1 MTSITFQ
8 QKEQSGCVE
17 HKIRQGLYDGWT
29 LKRQKHINEFME
41 MSESWSEFQDFM
53 VEHHPEDASDEED
66 ESDERLVEPVKMT
79 IHSESDSD
87 EENSDDERVDTI
99 QELRKKLDMMT
110 ALFEDMAE
118 QRGYL
123 YDNVVEGSLDLEDV
137 DPKSIWADP
146 YMPQGLKIHHIG
158 VILDNSDGAMEITGT
173 KIDNTI
179 GHAQL
184 SISHDSRPLV
194 WTVINSP
201 TPHLTIIDHDAE
213 CCPSCIILENDVLIY
228 QKARYPV
235 GTEKDDGLTV
245 QAIDASV
252 WRMIGKNMIEW
263 DVIDKKFFGW

>member
-123 YDNVVEGSLDLEDV
+123 YDNVVEGSLDLDDV

-158 VILDNSDGAMEITGT
+158 VILDNSNEAMEITGT

-184 SISHDSRPLV
+184 SISHDRPLV

-201 TPHLTIIDHDAE
+201 TPHLTIIDHDPE
-213 CCPSCIILENDVLIY
+213 CCPDCIILEDHVLIY

>member
-8 QKEQSGCVE
+8 QKEQTGCVE
-17 HKIRQGLYDGWT
+17 KMVSKEQYDELLLEHNRMWRAIGDHHAEVGDIAEFALGDNPNQWT
-29 LKRQKHINEFME
+29 KFLETK
-41 MSESWSEFQDFM
+41 
-53 VEHHPEDASDEED
+53 DE
-66 ESDERLVEPVKMT
+66 VKMT

-118 QRGYL
+118 QREYL
-123 YDNVVEGSLDLEDV
+123 YDNIVEGSLDLEDV

-158 VILDNSDGAMEITGT
+158 VILDNSDEAMEITGT

-184 SISHDSRPLV
+184 SISHDRPLV

-201 TPHLTIIDHDAE
+201 TPHLTIIDHDPE
-213 CCPSCIILENDVLIY
+213 CCPSCIILEDHVLIY

-235 GTEKDDGLTV
+235 GTEKEDGLTV